1 MSEETLNILV
11 VDDDEAILE
20 VFKDFLPRAGTY
32 SILTARDGTEA
43 LEILAD
49 SKIDF
54 CFTDINMP
62 GMDGIEFAKKIH
74 EIDNTIPVVV
84 MTGYPSTDTA
94 IATLKH
100 GVMDFLVKP
109 FHVNEIEL
117 TIKKA
122 LEQKALLIE
131 NMLLKEE
138 IKKTEHIALL
148 NKELANRV
156 SDLKILNMILRKVD
170 WVTSSS
176 GLFDLVV
183 KLSADIT
190 SCDEVHFH
198 VLDETLGR
206 RPIPVA
212 SFYREPESG
221 GSDVADK
228 QADQACLSGEKNGGV
243 VDLVAKKISEGLP
256 LLVDGGY
263 DKALSDAN
271 ICSLVAI
278 PFQIRKKMFGML
290 AAIARNGSKPFT
302 EKDLYYLNF
311 LAERATFVIENIAL
325 YENIYENLFS
335 TLYAFVEAIEAKD
348 PYTKQHSSRVTELA
362 MRIGKEM
369 GCSDEQIELLN
380 FSGHL
385 HDIGKIGIPD
395 NILLKPGPLTSLEYE
410 AIKKHPLIG
419 ANIVG
424 HLGLLTGEQEIIL
437 HHHER
442 WDGKGYPDSLK
453 GESIPFLSR
462 ILAVADVY
470 DAMASDR
477 AYRKRL
483 SDEVVLE
490 TIRQNA
496 GTQFDGEVVKAF
508 LGLCEKG
515 KLPHKHDAAPSDTVR
530 NESRLDLKPSHKLY
544 HTSGRKHP

>member
-1 MSEETLNILV
+1 MSEEALNILI

-20 VFKDFLPRAGTY
+20 VFKDFLDRTGTY
-32 SILTARDGTEA
+32 SILTARDGVEA
-43 LEILAD
+43 LKILED
-49 SKIDF
+49 SEIDF

-62 GMDGIEFAKKIH
+62 GMDGIEFTRKIH

-100 GVMDFLVKP
+100 GVVDFLVKP
-109 FHVNEIEL
+109 FHVNEIDL

-122 LEQKALLIE
+122 LEQKALLVE

-138 IKKTEHIALL
+138 IKKTEHIARL
-148 NKELANRV
+148 NKELSDRV
-156 SDLKILNMILRKVD
+156 NDLKILNMILRKVD

-176 GLFDLVV
+176 GLFDLIV

-190 SCDEVHFH
+190 NCDEVHFH
-198 VLDETLGR
+198 ILDETLGQPT
-206 RPIPVA
+206 PIA
-212 SFYREPESG
+212 SFHREAESG
-221 GSDVADK
+221 GNDVADR
-228 QADQACLSGEKNGGV
+228 QVDRTCRLGEKNGCV
-243 VDLVAKKISEGLP
+243 ADLIAKKISEGVP
-256 LLVDGGY
+256 LIIDGGY

-290 AAIARNGSKPFT
+290 IAISRNGSKPFT

-348 PYTKQHSSRVTELA
+348 PYTKQHSSRVTEFA
-362 MRIGKEM
+362 IKIGKEM
-369 GCSDEQIELLN
+369 GCSDEQLELLN

-395 NILLKPGPLTSLEYE
+395 NILLKPGPLTDQEYD
-410 AIKKHPLIG
+410 AIKEHPLIG

-424 HLGLLTGEQEIIL
+424 HLGLLTGEQGIIL

-442 WDGKGYPDSLK
+442 WDGKGYPDGLQ

-477 AYRKRL
+477 SYRKRL
-483 SDEVVLE
+483 PDDVVLK
-490 TIRQNA
+490 TIQQNA
-496 GTQFDGEVVKAF
+496 GIQFDREVVKAF
-508 LGLCEKG
+508 MSIYKRGGLSSEQDVAS
-515 KLPHKHDAAPSDTVR
+515 PDTVR
-530 NESRLDLKPSHKLY
+530 TEPQ
-544 HTSGRKHP
+544 